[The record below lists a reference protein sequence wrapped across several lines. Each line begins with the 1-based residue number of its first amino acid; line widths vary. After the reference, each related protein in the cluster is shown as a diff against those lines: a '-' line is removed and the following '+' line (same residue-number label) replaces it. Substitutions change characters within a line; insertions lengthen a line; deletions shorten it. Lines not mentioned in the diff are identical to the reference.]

1 MAIAGTTG
9 WLAFKHG
16 QSQQISIPGTVV
28 SSARV
33 RFKGHSDYS
42 HWSDSNS
49 GGWSVSFPSPP
60 GGYSVTGGS
69 AEFSVT
75 ITANDAGATGDV
87 GVSASGGGNSTR
99 YSLGPYGSTRVSVST
114 GCDGVGVAG
123 SSWSVDGPPGGNA
136 SASSPSIV
144 ATAEAWREI
153 RSADIAAV
161 IAGELIT
168 GPVSLADNQVS
179 DWYSLANLIPGWNTV
194 SASVGGS
201 QDIYIEIE
209 FTYEPKPP
217 TPFRQEPTSGIVS
230 DNRLNPFVMMIQD
243 DAQSGATH
251 FWPLV
256 RKSMSALMQSPDVFD
271 SSLSVT
277 GWEYLDGEVWTAFPV
292 TGVPTGTVCRYTP
305 QVNLELGVIY
315 WQVRVKDDFGY
326 GDWSAD
332 PWSLRMVLDVNALE
346 GYALAIDSEIYFCT
360 DLEIEEAANG
370 EIGTISFTIPNL
382 PDEDGIRPYVKIEYG
397 TQVHVS
403 IYDST
408 GFEKQYVGRIWQKT
422 PGPVY
427 MTLVASMGDKLLA
440 DRLLGQD
447 YTTQDLGAILSHA
460 ISTYCSPVLASGIPN
475 PLGIM
480 AAFNEDGKSV
490 QTIFKKAWEI
500 WGILFWTETV
510 ATDWVQYIKLP
521 SALTG
526 AGIMVRDGDGNA
538 E

>member
-1 MAIAGTTG
+1 MAISGTTG
-9 WLAFKHG
+9 WLAFKSG
-16 QSQQISIPGTVV
+16 SAQQISIPGTIV
-28 SSARV
+28 SGARI
-33 RFKGHSDYS
+33 RFKGKSDYS

-60 GGYSVTGGS
+60 GGYSVVGGS
-69 AEFSVT
+69 AQFSVT
-75 ITANDAGATGDV
+75 ITANDAGATGSV

-99 YSLGPYGSTRVSVST
+99 YSLGPYGSTRVSVGT

-144 ATAEAWREI
+144 ASAKAWRET
-153 RSADIAAV
+153 RSSNISAV
-161 IAGELIT
+161 VAGESIV
-168 GPVSLADNQVS
+168 GPASLADNQVS
-179 DWYSLANLIPGWNTV
+179 DWYNLTNLIPGWNTV
-194 SASVGGS
+194 LASVGGS

-217 TPFRQEPTSGIVS
+217 APLRQEPISGVVS
-230 DNRLNPFVMMIQD
+230 DDRLNPFVMLIQE
-243 DAQSGATH
+243 DAQGSSTR
-251 FWPLV
+251 FWPLF
-256 RKSMSALMQSPDVFD
+256 RYSMSALMQDSEEFD
-271 SSLSVT
+271 SSESQV
-277 GWEYLDGEVWTAFPV
+277 GWEYLDGEAWTPLPAE
-292 TGVPTGTVCRYTP
+292 GIPTGTTCRYIP
-305 QVNLELGVIY
+305 QSNLSLGVIY
-315 WQVRVKDDFGY
+315 WQVQEKDDFGH
-326 GDWSAD
+326 GDWSD

-346 GYALAIDSEIYFCT
+346 GYALAVDSNGYPCM

-382 PDEDGIRPYVKIEYG
+382 PDEDGVRPYAKIEYG
-397 TQVHVS
+397 AQVHVS

-427 MTLVASMGDKLLA
+427 ITLVASMGDKLLA

-447 YTTQDLGAILSHA
+447 YTSQDLGVILSHA

-475 PLGIM
+475 PLGII
-480 AAFNEDGKSV
+480 AAFNENGKSV

-500 WGILFWTETV
+500 WGLLFWTETV
-510 ATDWVQYIKLP
+510 ATDWVQYVKLP
-521 SALTG
+521 SSLTG